1 MSCRSTS
8 FRILLTAWLCLGL
21 ALAGAFPAVADS
33 FPSRPIHLIVP
44 YPPGGSA
51 DVMARLIA
59 EAMSKS
65 LGQNVVVDNRGGAS
79 GNIAAQLVAKSRPD
93 GYTLMIAN
101 APVLAINPTL
111 YKEPGFDPI
120 KDFQPVSLVSTV
132 PLFLLVNPKAPFHSV
147 GELVAWA
154 KQHPGDLHYAAG
166 SSGSTTALSMEMFL
180 KAADAKGV
188 QIAYK
193 GSGPAL
199 IALMEGQVPVMFELM
214 ASAMP
219 LVKDHRVDAIAVT
232 TAERSE
238 QFPKLP
244 TVAESGFP
252 GFEVSSWFGVVA
264 PAGTPPEVV
273 AKLDAAIS
281 AVVKSPEFKARMVSL
296 GAVALSGGPTEFAR
310 LIKAELAKWK
320 PVIKESGASIG

>member
-1 MSCRSTS
+1 MFTRSTP
-8 FRILLTAWLCLGL
+8 FRILLAAWLCLGL
-21 ALAGAFPAVADS
+21 VLAAALPAAAES
-33 FPSRPIHLIVP
+33 YPSRPIRLIVP

-51 DVMARLIA
+51 DVMGRLIA
-59 EAMSKS
+59 AAMSKP
-65 LGQNVVVDNRGGAS
+65 LGQNVVVENKGGAS

-111 YKEPGFDPI
+111 YKSPGFDPI

-147 GELVAWA
+147 GELVEWA

-180 KAADAKGV
+180 MAAKAKGV

-214 ASAMP
+214 PSAMP
-219 LVKDHRVDAIAVT
+219 LVKDHRLDAIAVT
-232 TAERSE
+232 TATRSE
-238 QFPKLP
+238 QFPSLP
-244 TVAESGFP
+244 TIAESGFP

-264 PAGTPPEVV
+264 PAGTPPDIV
-273 AKLDAAIS
+273 AKLDGAIS
-281 AVVKSPEFKARMVSL
+281 QVVKSPEFKARMVSL
-296 GAVALSGGPTEFAR
+296 GAVALSGGPTEFAQLMR
-310 LIKAELAKWK
+310 TELAKWK
-320 PVIKESGASIG
+320 PVIRESGATIE